1 MSHEARNDCSRS
13 ADTRAMELS
22 VLRAMLRSLADV
34 PLSELLWGVFI
45 RLWLVVSYSL
55 FFYLVLVALV
65 ALGILIA
72 WLALRPRT
80 RRTEAPPRGP

>member
-55 FFYLVLVALV
+55 FF
-65 ALGILIA
+65 
-72 WLALRPRT
+72 
-80 RRTEAPPRGP
+80 